1 MPRIPLRELEEAR
14 ANPAAYRRTLLTPS
28 TTQFRASYF
37 GALRDAISRYHRT
50 NSDAHQARE
59 YLDRRLRFF
68 SNAQRCDEIME
79 QLEWYIGEVERRRWP
94 TFQVRPNV
102 SVPLTTRGNT
112 PLSCSGQLGRIDLV
126 PTGGYAAWLF
136 KGDDL
141 GGWEGELRMPLIQ
154 ETVASTLLS
163 VPASEVQVG
172 VYAFS
177 VRQVARRTFTDR
189 EIQEARRELDRL
201 VRAMGF

>member
-1 MPRIPLRELEEAR
+1 MPRIPLRELEEVR
-14 ANPAAYRRTLLTPS
+14 ANPAAYRRKLLTPS
-28 TTQFRASYF
+28 TIRFRASYF

-50 NSDAHQARE
+50 NCDAQQARE
-59 YLDRRLRFF
+59 YLQRRLRSF
-68 SNAQRCDEIME
+68 SNPRRCDEMIE
-79 QLEWYIGEVERRRWP
+79 QLEWYISEVEGRRWP

-112 PLSCSGQLGRIDLV
+112 PLSCSGQLGRLDLV
-126 PTGGYAAWLF
+126 PAGGYVAWLF
-136 KGDDL
+136 RRGDLRD
-141 GGWEGELRMPLIQ
+141 WEDELRMPLIQ
-154 ETVASTLLS
+154 ETVAHTLLS

-177 VRQVARRTFTDR
+177 VRQVALRTFADR

>member
-14 ANPAAYRRTLLTPS
+14 ANPAAYRRKLLTPT

-37 GALRDAISRYHRT
+37 GTIRDAISRYHRT
-50 NSDAHQARE
+50 NIDAQLACE
-59 YLDRRLRFF
+59 YLERRLRSF
-68 SNAQRCDEIME
+68 SNPRRCEEMME
-79 QLEWYIGEVERRRWP
+79 QFEWYISEVEGRGWP
-94 TFQVRPNV
+94 TFLVRPNV

-112 PLSCSGQLGRIDLV
+112 PLSCSGQLGRLDLV
-126 PTGGYAAWLF
+126 PTGGYVAWLF
-136 KGDDL
+136 KADDL
-141 GGWEGELRMPLIQ
+141 GSWERELRMPLIQ
-154 ETVASTLLS
+154 ETVAGTLLR
-163 VPASEVQVG
+163 VPTSEVQVG

-177 VRQVARRTFTDR
+177 VKQVALRTFADR